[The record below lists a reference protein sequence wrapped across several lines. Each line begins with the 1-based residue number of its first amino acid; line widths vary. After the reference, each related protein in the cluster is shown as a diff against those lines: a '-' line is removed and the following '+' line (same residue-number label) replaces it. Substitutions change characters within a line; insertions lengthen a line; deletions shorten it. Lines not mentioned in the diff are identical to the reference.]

1 MKLITSKQLH
11 DFPLSKNIKLGEFF
25 NVDSEPVRTVARCQ
39 LQSCIDEVKGKRE
52 EIVRKFWAKW
62 EKYCGRSWDSL
73 EQDLRDEWLAWVDV
87 EIISLIIGE
96 KE

>member
-39 LQSCIDEVKGKRE
+39 LQSCIDEVEKDYISKDFIKQNQNWTGKAILEMVGKGK
-52 EIVRKFWAKW
+52 
-62 EKYCGRSWDSL
+62 
-73 EQDLRDEWLAWVDV
+73 
-87 EIISLIIGE
+87 
-96 KE
+96 